1 MKKKVYIY
9 SLIGVLLD
17 ILSKMFMVSKLSLGQ
32 SKIIIDGFF
41 KFTLVHNTG
50 GAFGLFH
57 DNTIIL
63 ALIGVLFTGCFI
75 YYIEHNNYNKIE
87 EISYGLILSGIVGN
101 VIDRLF
107 RGYVIDFFDFNIF
120 GYDYPVFN
128 LTDIFI
134 VVGII
139 LVIIISIKE
148 AIWKKD

>member
-1 MKKKVYIY
+1 MKKRVYIY
-9 SLIGVLLD
+9 SLIGLLLD

-57 DNTIIL
+57 NNTLLLGI
-63 ALIGVLFTGCFI
+63 IGVIFTGVFI
-75 YYIEHNNYNKIE
+75 YFIERNNLNRIE
-87 EISYGLILSGIVGN
+87 EFSYGMILSGIIGN
-101 VIDRLF
+101 IIDRLF

-128 LTDIFI
+128 VADIFI

-139 LVIIISIKE
+139 LVILISIKE
-148 AIWKKD
+148 SIWKKD